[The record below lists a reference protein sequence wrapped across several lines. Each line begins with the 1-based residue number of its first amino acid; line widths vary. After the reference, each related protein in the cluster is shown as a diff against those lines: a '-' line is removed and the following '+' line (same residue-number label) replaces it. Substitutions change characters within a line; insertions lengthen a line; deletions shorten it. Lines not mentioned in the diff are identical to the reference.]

1 MRVAII
7 TPAAPA
13 HHQHFCAHLA
23 ERHDVVGVVHPAPR
37 PTSFC
42 GQLAKLRRH
51 FAHGVTYGTLR
62 TLAAVRTPLIGWN
75 WREAHDAAEARFFA
89 GAADAYERAGVAD
102 VAHEVGDVNGDETIA
117 LVRRLAP
124 DVVLCLGGPVY
135 KRPLIEACG
144 TMINFH
150 SGVSP
155 VYNGASTIMFA
166 FANGHVHLC
175 GGTLMTMS
183 PVVDGGDIMAHYLP
197 AIERD
202 DDPATLFMKTVR
214 GAADVCS
221 RFLDHLAATGGSFT
235 KVPQTPP
242 LFTCTNEGWTVHH
255 TQRIRRHLELGTVA
269 RHLRPEQLRP
279 YWNLGSDREARDS
292 VRETISGLLQLA

>member
-23 ERHDVVGVVHPAPR
+23 ERHEVVGVIHPAPR
-37 PTSFC
+37 ASSVC
-42 GQLAKLRRH
+42 GQLRKMRRQ

-62 TLAAVRTPLIGWN
+62 TLAAVGNPLIGWN
-75 WREAHDAAEARFFA
+75 WREALDAAETRFFPE
-89 GAADAYERAGVAD
+89 AAAAYERAGVPA
-102 VAHEVGDVNGDETIA
+102 VARRVADVNGDETIS
-117 LVRRLAP
+117 LVRKLAP
-124 DVVLCLGGPVY
+124 DAVLCLGGPVY
-135 KRPLIEACG
+135 RKPLIDACG

-183 PVVDGGDIMAHYLP
+183 SVVDGGDIMAHYLP
-197 AIERD
+197 AIEPG
-202 DDPATLFMKTVR
+202 DDPATLFMKTVH

-221 RFLDHLAATGGSFT
+221 RFLDHVARAGSFT

-242 LFTCTNEGWTVHH
+242 LFHCTSEGWTVHH
-255 TQRIRRHLELGTVA
+255 TQRIRRHLELGTAA
-269 RHLRPEQLRP
+269 RHLRPEQVRP
-279 YWNLGSDREARDS
+279 YWALGSDGEARDR